1 MLDTLAADKLGCG
14 TGVIT
19 VRVRGGGVQPA
30 RFPVG
35 TSGSQLLEVLRGM
48 PEFGDGTVDDA
59 EGFSVPPNDEQL
71 APGSFF
77 FLPTDK
83 EPGARLLDVAAT
95 GSHSSPDLPVV
106 IRAST
111 AASPLK
117 AFIAAF

>member
-1 MLDTLAADKLGCG
+1 M
-14 TGVIT
+14 
-19 VRVRGGGVQPA
+19 RVRGGGVQLA

-35 TSGSQLLEVLRGM
+35 TTGKQLLDVLRGM
-48 PEFGDGTVDDA
+48 SDFGNGTVDDA
-59 EGFSVPPNDEQL
+59 EGFSVPPNGEQL

-83 EPGARLLDVAAT
+83 EPGARLLDVAVT

-111 AASPLK
+111 AASPLQ

>member
-1 MLDTLAADKLGCG
+1 MAADKLGCG

-30 RFPVG
+30 RFPFG
-35 TSGSQLLEVLRGM
+35 TTGRQLLDVLREM
-48 PEFGDGTVDDA
+48 PDFGDGTVDDV
-59 EGFSVPPNDEQL
+59 EGFSVPPNGEQL
-71 APGSFF
+71 IPGSFF

-95 GSHSSPDLPVV
+95 GSHNSPDLPVV

-117 AFIAAF
+117 AFIAGF